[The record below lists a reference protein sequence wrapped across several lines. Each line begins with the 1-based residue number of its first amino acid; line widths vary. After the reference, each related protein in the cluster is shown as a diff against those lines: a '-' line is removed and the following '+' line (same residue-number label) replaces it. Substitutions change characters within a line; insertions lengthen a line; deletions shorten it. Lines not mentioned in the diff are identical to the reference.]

1 VRRAIDEF
9 GGNVASIAGD
19 QAQRM
24 VSSFY
29 DTMSR
34 PSAPLVPYIVSF
46 CTHARDAYARE
57 QGLLS
62 QWRGYG
68 GGGGYCIVL
77 DTAAMVDL
85 LQREFNAHYWI
96 MPPKLGLVHY
106 HTPDFRLADIFAAL
120 LDEAENLLASFL
132 DHTERPEIAMGYFLY
147 AAPLLKHQGFREEN
161 EARIVAIP
169 ATQHD
174 LDAVRTEHGDIAM
187 PPFKSIRTL
196 GPRNYVALFEDLRAE
211 LPIKRVIVGPSKNQ
225 DEHLAKVRQ
234 LLGSEMKIVRSS
246 TPFV

>member
-85 LQREFNAHYWI
+85 LQREFNAHYWV

-106 HTPDFRLADIFAAL
+106 HTP
-120 LDEAENLLASFL
+120 EQP
-132 DHTERPEIAMGYFLY
+132 T
-147 AAPLLKHQGFREEN
+147 
-161 EARIVAIP
+161 
-169 ATQHD
+169 
-174 LDAVRTEHGDIAM
+174 
-187 PPFKSIRTL
+187 
-196 GPRNYVALFEDLRAE
+196 
-211 LPIKRVIVGPSKNQ
+211 
-225 DEHLAKVRQ
+225 
-234 LLGSEMKIVRSS
+234 
-246 TPFV
+246 